1 MELNIQETYDEI
13 TQNQELTYDD
23 ILTSLNVRLREG
35 KLESLKPKYS
45 NQNSVYQ
52 QSSNNNNK
60 NSVYNKVSTTR
71 TYPQRPMQRPMQRSI
86 QQPMQRSIQ
95 RPIQQPM
102 QQVPFNNQPIEN
114 GETIQEPNLLEKQKQ
129 YFQHKIEMERER
141 INNIKSKKLLFMNGN
156 NTNIN
161 ITTRNQG
168 GLNKLFKFK

>member
-45 NQNSVYQ
+45 NQNSMYQ
-52 QSSNNNNK
+52 QPLNNNK
-60 NSVYNKVSTTR
+60 KSVYNKVSTTR
-71 TYPQRPMQRPMQRSI
+71 TYPQRPMQRPI
-86 QQPMQRSIQ
+86 QQPMQRPLQNPMQ
-95 RPIQQPM
+95 RPMQQPIQQL
-102 QQVPFNNQPIEN
+102 PFNNQPIEN
-114 GETIQEPNLLEKQKQ
+114 GETIQDPNLLEKQKQ
-129 YFQHKIEMERER
+129 YFKHKIEMERER